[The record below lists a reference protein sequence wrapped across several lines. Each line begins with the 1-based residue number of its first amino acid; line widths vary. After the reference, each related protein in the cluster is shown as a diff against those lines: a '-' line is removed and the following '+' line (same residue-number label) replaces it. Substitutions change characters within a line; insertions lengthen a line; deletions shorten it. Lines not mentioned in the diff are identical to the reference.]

1 MNSSNNENII
11 RTALLKASIALSW
24 ATHGH
29 LTEDDAKECL
39 ELVDAALDEFNKCEV
54 DSSDSLKLNCN
65 VGTAEEQIER
75 HHKTYC
81 REYNSTPSC
90 LAHNGSC
97 ALCFARWSQ
106 TPYNDVTKAN
116 DDE

>member
-1 MNSSNNENII
+1 MMNSGNSENII
-11 RTALLKASIALSW
+11 RKALMEASIALSW

-39 ELVDAALDEFNKCEV
+39 ELVDAALNET
-54 DSSDSLKLNCN
+54 KLNCN

-81 REYNSTPSC
+81 REYNSTPTC
-90 LAHNGSC
+90 LTHNGSC

-106 TPYNDVTKAN
+106 TPYNN
-116 DDE
+116 DMKGSDDDIK